1 MKCKQKVEGR
11 FVQELGNERTMV
23 AQFQY
28 NKQRFDPVIELF
40 TMIFGYKSLVEK
52 FCVPFFASII
62 DRREE

>member
-1 MKCKQKVEGR
+1 
-11 FVQELGNERTMV
+11 MV

-28 NKQRFDPVIELF
+28 KKQRLVPVIELF

-52 FCVPFFASII
+52 FCVPFFVSII